1 MVIIVDINEEDKLLT
16 IEKLNQIC
24 SLIDN
29 LNDKQIVL
37 FEQLSNSLMIDDEV
51 IGSEFLSDIIK
62 QNNLIKEN
70 IQNDIVEKIQEK
82 F

>member
-1 MVIIVDINEEDKLLT
+1 MVIIVDINEEDKLLA
-16 IEKLNQIC
+16 IERLNEIY

-29 LNDKQIVL
+29 LNDKQTVL

-62 QNNLIKEN
+62 QNTLMQES
-70 IQNDIVEKIQEK
+70 IQNDIVEKIQNNI
-82 F
+82 

>member
-1 MVIIVDINEEDKLLT
+1 MIIVDINEEDKLLA
-16 IEKLNQIC
+16 IERLNEIY

-29 LNDKQIVL
+29 LNDKQTVL

-62 QNNLIKEN
+62 QNTLMQES
-70 IQNDIVEKIQEK
+70 IQNDIVEKIQNNI
-82 F
+82 

>member
-1 MVIIVDINEEDKLLT
+1 MIIVDINEEDKLLT
-16 IEKLNQIC
+16 IEKLNEIC

-29 LNDKQIVL
+29 LNDKQTVL

-62 QNNLIKEN
+62 QNTLMQES
-70 IQNDIVEKIQEK
+70 IQNDIVEKIQNNI
-82 F
+82 

>member
-16 IEKLNQIC
+16 IEKLNEIC

-29 LNDKQIVL
+29 LNDKQTVL

-51 IGSEFLSDIIK
+51 IASESLSDIIK

-70 IQNDIVEKIQEK
+70 IQHDIVEKIQNNI
-82 F
+82 

>member
-1 MVIIVDINEEDKLLT
+1 MIIVEINEDDKLLT
-16 IEKLNQIC
+16 IEKLNEIC

-29 LNDKQIVL
+29 LNDKQTVL

-51 IGSEFLSDIIK
+51 IESDFFANITK

-70 IQNDIVEKIQEK
+70 IKNDIIEKIQDGI
-82 F
+82 